1 MPRKDLESYPK
12 KVGYKKHP
20 GMVAWLAHRITGVIL
35 GLYLIFHILSKGGYA
50 DWFDSL
56 TNNIVFHAIV
66 LICFL
71 FHALNG
77 FRIVIMD
84 FGNGAEETVFNK
96 QLGTAVGLMIV
107 FFIIGIVSII

>member
-1 MPRKDLESYPK
+1 MPRKDLESYSK

-20 GMVAWLAHRITGVIL
+20 GMVAWIAHRVTGVIL

-56 TNNIVFHAIV
+56 TNNTVFHVIV

-77 FRIVIMD
+77 FRIVVMD
-84 FGNGAEETVFNK
+84 FGNGAEEQAFNK
-96 QLGTAVGLMIV
+96 QLGSVVGLMVV
-107 FFIIGIVSII
+107 FLIIGIIAIV